1 MYEPARYLQRY
12 TCNMH
17 GSDILDFVTE
27 SVVFSNEAKE
37 VQPIISRKEYN

>member
-1 MYEPARYLQRY
+1 MYEPARYLQRDASN
-12 TCNMH
+12 TH

-37 VQPIISRKEYN
+37 VQPIIPRKEYN